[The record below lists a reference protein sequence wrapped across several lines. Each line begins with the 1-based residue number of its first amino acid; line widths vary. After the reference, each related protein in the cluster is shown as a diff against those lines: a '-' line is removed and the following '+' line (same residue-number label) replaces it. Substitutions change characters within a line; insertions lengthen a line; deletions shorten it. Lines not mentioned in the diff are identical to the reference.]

1 MNVKIIIIILV
12 LIFLIS
18 QRKVKETSEIK
29 TKNIIKNIIKNKENI
44 N

>member
-18 QRKVKETSEIK
+18 QRKVKDTSEFK
-29 TKNIIKNIIKNKENI
+29 TKNIKKS
-44 N
+44 